1 MESRYGIGVNNRY
14 ALFLD
19 SDNEDGDNM
28 EEMMLKK
35 ASIPADKQNKKAL
48 IDSQTKTK
56 EVAPVKKDANSK
68 VASNKDP
75 IKPNNREDKENR
87 NNRTEGGK
95 RVLDARKA
103 QEGPQEDREDRN
115 NRRNRGSDGSGA
127 VNNEGQR
134 GENAERGGG
143 RGRGGSRPAGGRGGA
158 EGAGRGARGGRG
170 GARGGKR
177 EFDRKSGDEKTG
189 VKSVDKREGSGSHN
203 WGTYNDDIK
212 AEADQVNTSTDE
224 TGQTTDTPANDAAKS
239 DAEKTNGA
247 VKEEEVEREPEEI
260 TFTLDEWKAQQG
272 EKKGP
277 TFQTRKAGEGA
288 DLDPKWKK
296 TYAYKKEKET
306 NEDEDEEQDEALY
319 PQRAHRQK
327 KMLDIEFSFADL
339 NRGGGGGRGG
349 RGGRGGGDRGG
360 RGGRDR
366 RRDDRTG
373 GDSRGGRG
381 GERRGGGRGG
391 GRGGRES
398 QAPNVLDEASFPSLG

>member
-306 NEDEDEEQDEALY
+306 NEDEDEEDEALY

>member
-75 IKPNNREDKENR
+75 VKPNNREDKENR

-381 GERRGGGRGG
+381 GERRGGRGG

>member
-75 IKPNNREDKENR
+75 VKPNNREDKENR

-127 VNNEGQR
+127 VNNEGRQ

-381 GERRGGGRGG
+381 GERRGGRGG